1 MVNNWLFVAND
12 KVQAFKRKLEF
23 YKTCICHHGLDRLQ
37 ILKDFSDGVG
47 DEFNACDSLLLI
59 LYNEMCQDLKDL
71 DYSVNQYFS
80 DMKCMILQNLHNYKR
95 SIQNAR

>member
-1 MVNNWLFVAND
+1 MVLTGS
-12 KVQAFKRKLEF
+12 K
-23 YKTCICHHGLDRLQ
+23 Y
-37 ILKDFSDGVG
+37 LKDFSDGVG
-47 DEFNACDSLLLI
+47 DDFNACDSLLLI

>member
-1 MVNNWLFVAND
+1 MIKFKLLRENWNFIKLVFAIMVLTGS
-12 KVQAFKRKLEF
+12 K
-23 YKTCICHHGLDRLQ
+23 Y
-37 ILKDFSDGVG
+37 LKDFSDGVG